1 MVSIQEQFLIK
12 SGLQQHVYC
21 RLFCEFKLYKCKCV
35 SARSIRTLCKKNKQH
50 YLGLHLFQQL
60 EGTYHPTQWGEI
72 CFGNQIQFHTVSRNH
87 FRSLQENTHKQVNV
101 FLNSHV
107 ECFILLHFL
116 GFYLKFLVLF
126 QNRDSSQF
134 TSFQLQMQ
142 LNWYLN
148 R

>member
-87 FRSLQENTHKQVNV
+87 FRSLRENTHKTGQHIFEFAFGIFHPSALWWV
-101 FLNSHV
+101 SS
-107 ECFILLHFL
+107 FIHTFCPFHLPLP
-116 GFYLKFLVLF
+116 F
-126 QNRDSSQF
+126 QNRGSSQ
-134 TSFQLQMQ
+134 LIICK
-142 LNWYLN
+142 
-148 R
+148 